1 MTATTTRTTTPS
13 RRRSTGRSPYGAYVD
28 GANALQLAGSPT
40 TRELSG
46 YADPLLDDPFPA
58 IEPDFDRVPP
68 AAPAEPDA
76 EVASTPTP
84 MALPRTSFI
93 LLMGALVV
101 TAVLGVLV
109 LNTKINENSFTLDN
123 LQSQQSTLDGQEQQ
137 LSQQLAD
144 LESTG
149 NLSAQAARLGL
160 VPAGNPAYLTL
171 PNGRVV
177 GVPQP
182 ASGSSTTAGTGAP
195 NATTGDPGR

>member
-1 MTATTTRTTTPS
+1 MTATTTRTTTPTS
-13 RRRSTGRSPYGAYVD
+13 RRTTGRPQYAAYVD
-28 GANALQLAGSPT
+28 GANALQI
-40 TRELSG
+40 G
-46 YADPLLDDPFPA
+46 YADPLVADPFPD
-58 IEPDFDRVPP
+58 IDPTPP
-68 AAPAEPDA
+68 AAPPEPDA
-76 EVASTPTP
+76 EVASPPAP

-93 LLMGALVV
+93 LLMAALVV
-101 TAVLGVLV
+101 AAVLGVLV

-123 LQSQQSTLDGQEQQ
+123 LRSQQSNLDAHEQQ

-160 VPAGNPAYLTL
+160 VPAGSPAYLTL

-182 ASGSSTTAGTGAP
+182 ASGSTASVNSGVSA
-195 NATTGDPGR
+195 ASTGDPGR